1 MEKLGYHKPL
11 YILPFDHRRT
21 FAQNMFGL
29 KRVEDL
35 NFEQRELIK
44 EFKMLIYK
52 GFKKAVETGIPTDLA
67 AVLCDEEFGSE
78 ILLDAKHNGFVT
90 ILTIEK
96 SGEETF
102 KFQYDNYQQH
112 IERFKPTFTKVL
124 IKFNPEDS
132 IVSKKA
138 QIENLKKISDYS
150 HKAGFKFLLEVLVI
164 ANIKQLHEAKGSRD
178 IYDTKL
184 RPNLTIKAIREI
196 QEAGIE
202 PDIWKL
208 EGFDSPKDYKNIVL
222 QVKSGGRDNVNLV
235 ILGRGAEEEKVDRWL
250 KIGAKVEGVV
260 GFAVGRTVFW
270 EALEKFHRGEISK
283 KEVIDKIASN
293 FLHFYNIFTSSF

>member
-196 QEAGIE
+196 QQAGIE

-235 ILGRGAEEEKVDRWL
+235 ILGRGAEEEKVDQWL